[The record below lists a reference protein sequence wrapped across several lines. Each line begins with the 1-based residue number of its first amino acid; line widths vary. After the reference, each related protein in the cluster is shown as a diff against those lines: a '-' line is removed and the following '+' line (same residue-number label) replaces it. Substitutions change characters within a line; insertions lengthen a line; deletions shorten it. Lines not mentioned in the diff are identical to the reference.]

1 MHKLKS
7 CPFCNNSVKIEK
19 LPDIAGDGDHF
30 LIYCDTCRLH
40 MYSDNITFLITK
52 WNSRSNV
59 NDRKRV

>member
-1 MHKLKS
+1 MHKLKP

-52 WNSRSNV
+52 WNSRSHGHV
-59 NDRKRV
+59 RRG